1 MATRTVG
8 TALALTVGALAVGGV
23 VAWRRVPAQ
32 AATVMPAAP
41 SEPETKADWCTG
53 AMEPMRGN
61 ACFAAPAAPRGAPL
75 VVYIHGM
82 YGAENANEEATR
94 QERVVRMGVQ
104 KGFAVLV
111 FRGEKGEC
119 KNAQIPDYVCWPSN
133 PRNEAD
139 GPTFV
144 ARWQPALDDAAKRTG
159 ASPRYLLGFS
169 NGAYFAS
176 LISTRALVK
185 FDGIAIAHGGPVEPT
200 RASGPTPPLLLI
212 SADDDPSDG
221 EMGLL
226 DQELVRER
234 WPHVVV
240 AREGGHALLDWDV
253 EMALTFF
260 QRIQKEAMPL
270 SPALAR
276 GRIPTPPPPPGDD
289 AESPTPTSPTEEPK
303 AAPTGEAPKEAPPA
317 DETAP

>member
-1 MATRTVG
+1 MVVA
-8 TALALTVGALAVGGV
+8 ALALGGAI
-23 VAWRRVPAQ
+23 AWKRMPLG
-32 AATVMPAAP
+32 AAGLV
-41 SEPETKADWCTG
+41 PETPEQPQAKADWCPAT
-53 AMEPMRGN
+53 MEAMRGDG
-61 ACFAAPAAPRGAPL
+61 CFAAPASPTHAPL
-75 VVYIHGM
+75 LVYIHGM
-82 YGAENANEEATR
+82 YGAEGAPDEATR
-94 QERVVRMGVQ
+94 QERVVRLGVQ
-104 KGFAVLV
+104 KGFAVLI

-139 GPTFV
+139 GPAFV

-159 ASPRYLLGFS
+159 GSSPRYLLGFS

-176 LISTRALVK
+176 LIATRALVK
-185 FDGIAIAHGGPVEPT
+185 FDGVAIAHGGPVEPT
-200 RASGPTPPLLLI
+200 RSTGPKPPLLLI

-226 DQELVRER
+226 DQELAREE

-253 EMALTFF
+253 DVALTFF
-260 QRIQKEAMPL
+260 QRIQKERMPL

-276 GRIPTPPPPPGDD
+276 GRRPTPPPSSDPSEPPTD
-289 AESPTPTSPTEEPK
+289 AAAPQTPTDVPARETPVDEPPSP
-303 AAPTGEAPKEAPPA
+303 
-317 DETAP
+317 